1 MSFSLN
7 HSYLNN
13 RNSSFY
19 SIANNYSCNIPNN
32 KSTTITVAIRIR
44 PLLPHEDFEYWMIDL
59 QNNLIASS
67 FDNYNN
73 NKNMYYSKKDNINN
87 NNNNLNALNQL
98 LLDNIY
104 IPQTFKF
111 DKIFTKESTSEK
123 IYLDIC
129 QDIIKGFLRGINGTI
144 FTYGQTTS
152 GKTYTML
159 GNINYP
165 GILPCSLK
173 NLFDLLENQKKEQNF
188 NYNLYCSYI
197 EIYNEIIHDL
207 IGDATGC
214 KIIEDNNYG
223 LIVSEAQKI
232 CINSF
237 EEGIQLKDIGEE
249 KRQYKNTII
258 NEYSSRSHTIFQ
270 LYLETSTLDEESNT
284 VYNKYSLL
292 NLVDL
297 AGSER
302 VNKDEN
308 SNSSETGYINKSL
321 FALSNVINKLSENKN
336 IHIPYRDSKLTRL
349 LSVALGGGSLV
360 TIICNIS
367 PSANNYFQT
376 VSTLRFASRAKKIKI
391 KPEINEKIITK
402 FRQKKQILENN
413 NYNNEF
419 KNNNMI
425 GYEYNIF
432 NKELYNIL
440 DENENDNNNVD
451 NSNYSKT
458 NDYQIKYY
466 ELLLKNKKLKA
477 ENDKLKISI
486 ENLIELNKNKDNYN
500 NINNSEESFIDKCID
515 KIKLLI
521 LQTNN
526 NKEINQY
533 INNNLIELKINYINQ
548 LKTLQNIYLSKVNE
562 LQNAFIAN
570 IPNKNDNPKNY
581 NEKINKEQ
589 NIELFS
595 EVDLDFG
602 DIYDIKDVKFS
613 YENKEN
619 QLEELMKKYK
629 ENTDLYFDN
638 LLKNNIDK
646 NNIKIIYDEHKQK
659 MAELEKLYQNAQNKL
674 EKNFFEKLRQITNFN
689 KQNIK

>member
-1 MSFSLN
+1 MSLN

-13 RNSSFY
+13 RNLSFY
-19 SIANNYSCNIPNN
+19 SSINNYSLNLNN
-32 KSTTITVAIRIR
+32 KATTTIKVAIRIR
-44 PLLPHEDFEYWMIDL
+44 PLLPHEDFDYWIIDL
-59 QNNLIASS
+59 SNNLITSS
-67 FDNYNN
+67 FDSNSNN
-73 NKNMYYSKKDNINN
+73 IKKDKTNIN
-87 NNNNLNALNQL
+87 AINQL

-104 IPQTFKF
+104 IPQSFKF
-111 DKIFTKESTSEK
+111 DKIFTKEVTSEK

-129 QDIIKGFLRGINGTI
+129 QDVIKGFLKGINGTI

-173 NLFDLLENQKKEQNF
+173 NLFDLLELQKKEKNF

-214 KIIEDNNYG
+214 KIIEDSNYG
-223 LIVSEAQKI
+223 LVVSEAQKI

-237 EEGIQLKDIGEE
+237 EEGVQLKDIGEE

-270 LYLETSTLDEESNT
+270 LFLETSTIDNENNA

-302 VNKDEN
+302 VNKDDNN
-308 SNSSETGYINKSL
+308 SNSNETGYINKSL
-321 FALSNVINKLSENKN
+321 FALANVINKLSENKN
-336 IHIPYRDSKLTRL
+336 MHIPYRDSKLTRL

-367 PSANNYFQT
+367 PSASNYFQT

-391 KPEINEKIITK
+391 KPEINEKIIKK
-402 FRQKKQILENN
+402 FREKKKFLETN
-413 NYNNEF
+413 NYYNGY
-419 KNNNMI
+419 KNNMI
-425 GYEYNIF
+425 GREYNLFNNNIF
-432 NKELYNIL
+432 NIL
-440 DENENDNNNVD
+440 DENDDNIIE
-451 NSNYSKT
+451 NSNYSKS
-458 NDYQIKYY
+458 NDYQVKYY
-466 ELLLKNKKLKA
+466 EVLLKNKKLKA

-486 ENLIELNKNKDNYN
+486 QNLIELNKKN
-500 NINNSEESFIDKCID
+500 NNANNSEESFIDNCIE
-515 KIKLLI
+515 KIKSLI
-521 LQTNN
+521 LKTNN
-526 NKEINQY
+526 DKEINQY

-548 LKTLQNIYLSKVNE
+548 LKSLQNIYLSKINE
-562 LQNAFIAN
+562 LQNVFISSFPENFN
-570 IPNKNDNPKNY
+570 IPNNNY
-581 NEKINKEQ
+581 EMANNEINEK

-595 EVDLDFG
+595 EVDLNFKG
-602 DIYDIKDVKFS
+602 INDIKDVKLI
-613 YENKEN
+613 YQEKEG

-629 ENTDLYFDN
+629 QNTDLYFDN
-638 LLKNNIDK
+638 LLKNNVDK
-646 NNIKIIYDEHKQK
+646 NNIKVIYDEHKEK
-659 MAELEKLYQNAQNKL
+659 MFELQKLYENAQSKL

-689 KQNIK
+689 RQNNN

>member
-1 MSFSLN
+1 MSLN

-19 SIANNYSCNIPNN
+19 STANNYSYYNNN
-32 KSTTITVAIRIR
+32 KTTTIKVAIRLR
-44 PLLPHEDFEYWMIDL
+44 PLLPHEDFEYWIIDSI
-59 QNNLIASS
+59 NNLITSS
-67 FDNYNN
+67 FDN
-73 NKNMYYSKKDNINN
+73 NN
-87 NNNNLNALNQL
+87 NNINYNNKKDKNNLNSINQL

-104 IPQTFKF
+104 VPQSFKF
-111 DKIFTKESTSEK
+111 DKIFTKEVTSEK

-129 QDIIKGFLRGINGTI
+129 QDIIKGFLKGINGTI

-173 NLFDLLENQKKEQNF
+173 NLFDLLEFQKKEQNS

-270 LYLETSTLDEESNT
+270 LFLETSTMDEENNI

-308 SNSSETGYINKSL
+308 SNVVNNNETGYINKSL
-321 FALSNVINKLSENKN
+321 FALANVIKKLSENKN

-367 PSANNYFQT
+367 PSASNYFQT
-376 VSTLRFASRAKKIKI
+376 VSTLRFASRAKNIKI
-391 KPEINEKIITK
+391 KPEINERIIK
-402 FRQKKQILENN
+402 KYKQKKQILDEYKNNLIGYGYNNFNN
-413 NYNNEF
+413 N
-419 KNNNMI
+419 
-425 GYEYNIF
+425 
-432 NKELYNIL
+432 LYNIL
-440 DENENDNNNVD
+440 DEYEKENNME

-486 ENLIELNKNKDNYN
+486 KNLIEFNKNKEN
-500 NINNSEESFIDKCID
+500 NINNSEDNFIDKCIE
-515 KIKLLI
+515 KIKSLI

-533 INNNLIELKINYINQ
+533 INNNLIELKINYLNQ
-548 LKTLQNIYLSKVNE
+548 LKSLQNIYLSKINE
-562 LQNAFIAN
+562 LQNAFMATN
-570 IPNKNDNPKNY
+570 LNDEDDNTPKKNDNNLN
-581 NEKINKEQ
+581 NEQI
-589 NIELFS
+589 IELFS
-595 EVDLDFG
+595 EVDLNFG
-602 DIYDIKDVKFS
+602 EINDIKDVKIL
-613 YENKEN
+613 YEQKEN

-629 ENTDLYFDN
+629 ENTDLYFNN
-638 LLKNNIDK
+638 LLRNNIDK
-646 NNIKIIYDEHKQK
+646 NNIKMIYDEHKVK
-659 MAELEKLYQNAQNKL
+659 ISELEKLYQNAQNKL
-674 EKNFFEKLRQITNFN
+674 EKNFFGQLRQITNFN
-689 KQNIK
+689 KPNIK